1 MFRISFIIV
10 LMLFFSG
17 DGLAMKRANFPI
29 TRELKGTLTSLLD
42 KAVDL
47 HQAFYSKKEDQMRLT
62 LLRMINTIEV
72 LEQSPQSLPYHQ
84 KSYISKLLREL
95 KPKLETLKNSHTK
108 TAESINSI
116 NRSLT
121 YMAHVYG
128 LKKYVVFFCPKDR
141 SVWMQGQ
148 NTNTTKPLHL
158 EYQSCGAPVGK

>member
-1 MFRISFIIV
+1 
-10 LMLFFSG
+10 
-17 DGLAMKRANFPI
+17 MKRPNFPI
-29 TRELKGTLTSLLD
+29 NKELKGTLTSLLD

-62 LLRMINTIEV
+62 LLKMINTIKI
-72 LEQSPQSLPYHQ
+72 LEQSPQPLPYHQ
-84 KSYISKLLREL
+84 RTYISKLLREL
-95 KPKLETLKNSHTK
+95 KPKLETLKNSYGN

-148 NTNTTKPLHL
+148 HTKAGKPLHL